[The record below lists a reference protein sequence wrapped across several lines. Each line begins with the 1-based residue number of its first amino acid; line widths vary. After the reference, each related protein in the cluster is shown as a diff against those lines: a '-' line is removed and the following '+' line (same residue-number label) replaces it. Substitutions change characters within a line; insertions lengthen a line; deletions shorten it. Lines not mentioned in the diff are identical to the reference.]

1 MATGVIISQ
10 RMMLE
15 LIDFKVFNMSLGVFF
30 YGVWL
35 GPRELKIFI
44 EDVDGATPPSLP
56 CDAGAVA
63 CVGEGSTRIGR
74 FLASGNLRS
83 LPRVTAPVVAL
94 APKLSGSFG
103 VSTLQIL
110 SVVAYNG
117 VANSTKNVFGASDF
131 IGHLFCLFRS
141 MCRLCP

>member
-1 MATGVIISQ
+1 MTTGEIISQ

-15 LIDFKVFNMSLGVFF
+15 LIDFKVFNMSLGVLF

-44 EDVDGATPPSLP
+44 EDVDGVTPPSLP
-56 CDAGAVA
+56 CDVGDFA

-74 FLASGNLRS
+74 FFARGNFRS
-83 LPRVTAPVVAL
+83 LPRVTVSVVAL
-94 APKLSGSFG
+94 SPKLSGSFG

-117 VANSTKNVFGASDF
+117 VANSTKNVFGVSDF
-131 IGHLFCLFRS
+131 IGHLF
-141 MCRLCP
+141 